1 MSQPPMFGAVDL
13 SSLAPKNSDE
23 TPARSVGGQIVDSVT
38 MSGLEAL
45 VEASTTVPYILLFHS
60 DRSEHSVE
68 LKTFLT
74 TAITERGGDL
84 GLRIVDIDEDRDIAM
99 AFRIQAVPTTV
110 GLIGG
115 NPTPLF
121 QGRPGDADIT
131 EVLTKVRAAAEEMGV
146 RGRIDATAPAPE
158 APQLPPHIAEARE
171 ALAAGD
177 LKGAEEE
184 FTKALKE
191 NPGEDSAKTG
201 LAQIELLKRVQSL
214 DPQQAL
220 TTAGSD
226 NGVEAQLAAADVE
239 VAAGRPE
246 SAFARILHFMA
257 SANAE
262 DREKARVRIL
272 ELFTVLGHQDPVV
285 AEARKQL
292 ASVLL

>member
-146 RGRIDATAPAPE
+146 RGRIDATAPVSYTHLT
-158 APQLPPHIAEARE
+158 LP
-171 ALAAGD
+171 
-177 LKGAEEE
+177 
-184 FTKALKE
+184 T
-191 NPGEDSAKTG
+191 
-201 LAQIELLKRVQSL
+201 
-214 DPQQAL
+214 
-220 TTAGSD
+220 
-226 NGVEAQLAAADVE
+226 
-239 VAAGRPE
+239 
-246 SAFARILHFMA
+246 ILRSCRSRWSPYH
-257 SANAE
+257 
-262 DREKARVRIL
+262 
-272 ELFTVLGHQDPVV
+272 
-285 AEARKQL
+285 
-292 ASVLL
+292 